1 MDWKTVFL
9 NNKIIV
15 LYILFI
21 IVIMISQ
28 NFKWTDQRIERSII
42 EVSAGNCPAQHQICT
57 VKLDEFII
65 GISFDKNI
73 YYLKKFDVSVWTENK
88 ESADIESIHIDFKMN
103 NMNMGVNRFMLTK
116 VNSKNNKQQWQGKA
130 LLPICVTG
138 RADWFS
144 ELEIM
149 TKQNKY
155 ILTFPLQV
163 KRTSN

>member
-1 MDWKTVFL
+1 
-9 NNKIIV
+9 
-15 LYILFI
+15 
-21 IVIMISQ
+21 MISQ